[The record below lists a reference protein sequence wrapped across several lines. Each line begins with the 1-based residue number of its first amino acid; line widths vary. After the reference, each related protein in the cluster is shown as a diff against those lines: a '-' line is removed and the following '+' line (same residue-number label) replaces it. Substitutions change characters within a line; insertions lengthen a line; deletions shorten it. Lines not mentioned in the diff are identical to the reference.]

1 MYETDKGKLDRGN
14 INSKTVTVCTGLYS
28 DAKETKGKRNVP
40 LFFPQ
45 FLLFTTSTLDI
56 YNTR

>member
-1 MYETDKGKLDRGN
+1 MRQIKGKSDRGN

-28 DAKETKGKRNVP
+28 DAKEAKGKRNVP
-40 LFFPQ
+40 FFFPQ